1 MRPLAHHLGEDSLVN
16 LLLVG
21 GAGLSLIV
29 VEGRA
34 RLAAARARLTRRV
47 RGPAQRP
54 PDGRRKVSYSATG
67 VEVTLRRPQPFGRPL
82 RLGWPSWSR
91 GPRNSASRGLII
103 PLIIQTIRRDPS
115 GSDQIDRPS
124 NVSSPDRSGADQ
136 TDAEHQATDLV
147 PARSAVAPQGCAGG
161 VAADGCCLGWS
172 SCDTACLIVPARTHP
187 LTSRAA

>member
-54 PDGRRKVSYSATG
+54 QDGRR
-67 VEVTLRRPQPFGRPL
+67 
-82 RLGWPSWSR
+82 
-91 GPRNSASRGLII
+91 
-103 PLIIQTIRRDPS
+103 
-115 GSDQIDRPS
+115 
-124 NVSSPDRSGADQ
+124 
-136 TDAEHQATDLV
+136 
-147 PARSAVAPQGCAGG
+147 
-161 VAADGCCLGWS
+161 
-172 SCDTACLIVPARTHP
+172 
-187 LTSRAA
+187 